1 MTKGVRPVRS
11 TLPSTRRL
19 PLAAG
24 AVLTAVAVATLGACT
39 SSGSSD
45 GADGDGKTGPV
56 TGGSVSSAPPGKYR
70 TLPQPC
76 TSVDTDSLKKLVP
89 GLQDYSGA
97 ESLTYDTD
105 RLVGCSWKVKAAD
118 GTSRLLSLSLVR
130 VVSYD
135 PSVSDEAQASSDFD
149 KRAQAASIPSTP
161 PGGSPSTTSPTT
173 PTTSSSTGT
182 ANSGSNGSA
191 GTSGSSATSGAG
203 GNSSSGSGA
212 PSSTGSSDDAI
223 GANDANTG
231 SPDLAP
237 RLLSG
242 VGNAAF
248 INDVAKKPGKGA
260 SRTVTLVFRTANVL
274 ATVTYTQSSPTDAQP
289 PKSADL
295 QKGAEKVASDLQ
307 HKVEG

>member
-1 MTKGVRPVRS
+1 MRS

-19 PLAAG
+19 PLVAG

-39 SSGSSD
+39 GSGPSD
-45 GADGDGKTGPV
+45 GADGDAKTGPV
-56 TGGSVSSAPPGKYR
+56 AGGSVSSAPPGKYR

-76 TSVDTDSLKKLVP
+76 TAVDADSLKKLVP
-89 GLQDYSGA
+89 GMQDYSGS

-105 RLVGCSWKVKAAD
+105 RLVGCSWKAKTAD
-118 GTSRLLSLSLVR
+118 GTSRSLTLSLVR

-149 KRAQAASIPSTP
+149 KKAQAASIPSTP
-161 PGGSPSTTSPTT
+161 PGGSPTTTSPT
-173 PTTSSSTGT
+173 SSSTT
-182 ANSGSNGSA
+182 PSNATSNSGPNGSESTSA
-191 GTSGSSATSGAG
+191 GNAAG
-203 GNSSSGSGA
+203 DNAPSGSGT
-212 PSSTGSSDDAI
+212 PSSSDSSNNAI
-223 GANDANTG
+223 GSKGADGANAG

-242 VGNAAF
+242 VGNTAF

-274 ATVTYTQSSPTDAQP
+274 ATVTYTQSSITDAQS